1 MGKTGCWTREAK
13 LFAADEYVCS
23 SCGYKGKKM
32 LAACPECN
40 ARMKGSKYDPKWID
54 ELEMPDAIFD
64 D

>member
-1 MGKTGCWTREAK
+1 MGKTGYWTKEAK

-23 SCGYKGKKM
+23 ACGYRGYKM
-32 LAACPECN
+32 TSSCPKCK

-54 ELEMPDAIFD
+54 ELEILDAIFD

>member
-1 MGKTGCWTREAK
+1 MGKTGYWTGGAK

-32 LAACPECN
+32 LPVCPRCN

-54 ELEMPDAIFD
+54 ELEILDAIFD